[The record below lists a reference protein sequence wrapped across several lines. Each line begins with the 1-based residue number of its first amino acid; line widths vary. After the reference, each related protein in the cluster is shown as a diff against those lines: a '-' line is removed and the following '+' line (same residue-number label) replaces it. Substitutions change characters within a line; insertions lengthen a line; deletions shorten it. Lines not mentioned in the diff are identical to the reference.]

1 MQISGALRDVTPSH
15 RAAAVA
21 ESSDEALIES
31 IADGDK
37 RALQVLLARHNRRV
51 YRFVWRLTQDAS
63 AAEDIASEVFFEVWR
78 GADRFQS
85 KSTVS
90 TWLLAIARNKAI
102 ATLRRRKHEELDG
115 DEAAGIA
122 DPSGDPERA
131 LDKKNHS
138 ALVQKSLTE
147 LSPRHRQVIDLVYY
161 HEKSI
166 AEVAE
171 IVAVSRN
178 TVKTRMFYA
187 RKQLAR
193 LLADEGIQTARL

>member
-1 MQISGALRDVTPSH
+1 VHYATFPRLTSQPLRKD
-15 RAAAVA
+15 A
-21 ESSDEALIES
+21 ALIES
-31 IADGDK
+31 IAEGNK
-37 RALQVLLARHNRRV
+37 RALQVLLARHNQRV

-78 GADRFQS
+78 SADRFQS

-102 ATLRRRKHEELDG
+102 AMLRRRKHEELDD
-115 DEAAGIA
+115 DEAAAIA
-122 DPSGDPERA
+122 DPSSDPEGA

-138 ALVQKSLTE
+138 ALLQRSLTE
-147 LSPRHRQVIDLVYY
+147 LSPVHRQVIDLVYY

-171 IVAVSRN
+171 IVDAPQN
-178 TVKTRMFYA
+178 TVKTRMFHA

-193 LLADEGIQTARL
+193 LLANEDIQTARP

>member
-1 MQISGALRDVTPSH
+1 MQVGGALRDAPASH
-15 RAAAVA
+15 LAAVA
-21 ESSDEALIES
+21 EGSDAALIES
-31 IADGDK
+31 IANGDK
-37 RALQVLLARHNRRV
+37 RALQVLLARHNLRV
-51 YRFVWRLTQDAS
+51 YRFLWRLTQDAS

-85 KSTVS
+85 KSKVS

-102 ATLRRRKHEELDG
+102 ATLRRRKHEELDD
-115 DEAAGIA
+115 DEAAAIA
-122 DPSGDPERA
+122 DPSSDPEGA

-138 ALVQKSLTE
+138 ALLQRSLTV
-147 LSPRHRQVIDLVYY
+147 LSPVHRQVIDLVYY

-171 IVAVSRN
+171 IVDAPQN
-178 TVKTRMFYA
+178 TVKTRMFHA

-193 LLADEGIQTARL
+193 LLADEGIQTARP

>member
-1 MQISGALRDVTPSH
+1 VHASH
-15 RAAAVA
+15 LAAVAA

-37 RALQVLLARHNRRV
+37 RAFQVLLARHNRRV

-102 ATLRRRKHEELDG
+102 ATLRRRKHEELDD
-115 DEAAGIA
+115 DEAAAIA
-122 DPSGDPERA
+122 DPSGDPECA
-131 LDKKNHS
+131 LDQKNHS
-138 ALVQKSLTE
+138 ALLQKSLTE
-147 LSPRHRQVIDLVYY
+147 LSPLHRQVIDLVYY

-171 IVAVSRN
+171 IVDASRN

-193 LLADEGIQTARL
+193 LLADEGIQTARP

>member
-1 MQISGALRDVTPSH
+1 VHASH
-15 RAAAVA
+15 LAAAAA

-37 RALQVLLARHNRRV
+37 RAFQVLLARHNRRV

-102 ATLRRRKHEELDG
+102 ATLRRRKHEELDD
-115 DEAAGIA
+115 DEAAAIA
-122 DPSGDPERA
+122 DPSGDPEC
-131 LDKKNHS
+131 
-138 ALVQKSLTE
+138 
-147 LSPRHRQVIDLVYY
+147 SPLHRQVIDLVYY

-171 IVAVSRN
+171 IVDASRN

-193 LLADEGIQTARL
+193 LLADEGIQTARP

>member
-1 MQISGALRDVTPSH
+1 VHYATFPRLTSQPLRKD
-15 RAAAVA
+15 A
-21 ESSDEALIES
+21 ALIES
-31 IADGDK
+31 IAEGNK
-37 RALQVLLARHNRRV
+37 RALQVLLARHNQRV

-63 AAEDIASEVFFEVWR
+63 AADDIASEVFFEVWR
-78 GADRFQS
+78 SADRFQS

-102 ATLRRRKHEELDG
+102 AMLRRRKHEELDD
-115 DEAAGIA
+115 DEAAAIA
-122 DPSGDPERA
+122 DPSSDPEGA

-138 ALVQKSLTE
+138 ALLQRSLTE
-147 LSPRHRQVIDLVYY
+147 LSPVHRQVIDLVYY

-171 IVAVSRN
+171 IVDAPQN
-178 TVKTRMFYA
+178 TVKTRMFHA

-193 LLADEGIQTARL
+193 LLANEGIQTARP

>member
-1 MQISGALRDVTPSH
+1 MQIGGALRDVPAFH
-15 RAAAVA
+15 LAAVA
-21 ESSDEALIES
+21 ERSDAALIES

-37 RALQVLLARHNRRV
+37 RALQVLLARHNQRV

-63 AAEDIASEVFFEVWR
+63 AAEDIANEVFFQVWR

-102 ATLRRRKHEELDG
+102 AMLRRRKHEELD
-115 DEAAGIA
+115 DEAAIA
-122 DPSGDPERA
+122 DPSSDPEGA

-138 ALVQKSLTE
+138 ALLQRSLTV
-147 LSPRHRQVIDLVYY
+147 LSPVHRQVIDLVYY

-171 IVAVSRN
+171 IVDAPQN
-178 TVKTRMFYA
+178 TVKTRMFHA

-193 LLADEGIQTARL
+193 LLADEGIQTARP

>member
-1 MQISGALRDVTPSH
+1 MQIGGALRDAAASH

-37 RALQVLLARHNRRV
+37 RALQVLLARHNLRV

-78 GADRFQS
+78 GAARFQS
-85 KSTVS
+85 KSTVW
-90 TWLLAIARNKAI
+90 TWLLAIARNKAL

-115 DEAAGIA
+115 DEAEAIA
-122 DPSGDPERA
+122 DPAGDLERA

-138 ALVQKSLTE
+138 ALLQKSLTE
-147 LSPRHRQVIDLVYY
+147 LSPLHRQVIDLVYY

-166 AEVAE
+166 AGVAE
-171 IVAVSRN
+171 IVDAPQN

-193 LLADEGIQTARL
+193 LFRLSGLTPMC

>member
-1 MQISGALRDVTPSH
+1 VHYATFPRLTSQPLRKD
-15 RAAAVA
+15 A
-21 ESSDEALIES
+21 ALIES
-31 IADGDK
+31 IAEGNK
-37 RALQVLLARHNRRV
+37 RALQVLLARHNQRV

-78 GADRFQS
+78 SADRFQS

-102 ATLRRRKHEELDG
+102 AMLRRRKHEELDD
-115 DEAAGIA
+115 DEAAAIA
-122 DPSGDPERA
+122 DPSSDPEGA

-138 ALVQKSLTE
+138 ALLQRSLTE
-147 LSPRHRQVIDLVYY
+147 LSPVHRQVIDLVYY

-171 IVAVSRN
+171 IVDAPQN
-178 TVKTRMFYA
+178 TVKTRMFHA

-193 LLADEGIQTARL
+193 LLANEGIQTARP